1 MLLIDNYDS
10 FTYNIVQYL
19 KILGVQPRV
28 IKNDELTLNEI
39 AALKFKQIIISPGW
53 GSPVNS
59 GVSMD
64 VIDYYQDRL
73 PIFGICLGMQCI
85 ASYFGADIVRAPK
98 PCHGKNS
105 EIFFDPNFKLF
116 RGFEQGFSATRYHS
130 LMIANAP
137 EQIEITAQTSDQIPM
152 ALKIRNKEIYGVQFH
167 PEAILTEN
175 GLDIF
180 RNFIELC
187 QHSCSKTIQD

>member
-19 KILGVQPRV
+19 KILGVKPRV

-187 QHSCSKTIQD
+187 QHS

>member
-1 MLLIDNYDS
+1 MI
-10 FTYNIVQYL
+10 
-19 KILGVQPRV
+19 G
-28 IKNDELTLNEI
+28 
-39 AALKFKQIIISPGW
+39 
-53 GSPVNS
+53 
-59 GVSMD
+59 
-64 VIDYYQDRL
+64 
-73 PIFGICLGMQCI
+73 
-85 ASYFGADIVRAPK
+85 
-98 PCHGKNS
+98 
-105 EIFFDPNFKLF
+105 IFFDPNFKLF
-116 RGFEQGFSATRYHS
+116 HGFEHGFSATRYHS

-187 QHSCSKTIQD
+187 QHS

>member
-19 KILGVQPRV
+19 KILGVKPRV

-39 AALKFKQIIISPGW
+39 TSLKFKQIIISPGW

-98 PCHGKNS
+98 PC
-105 EIFFDPNFKLF
+105 
-116 RGFEQGFSATRYHS
+116 GFSATRYHS

-187 QHSCSKTIQD
+187 QHS